1 MLQGEGKNAAGPEDK
16 PSGVE
21 GPNKG
26 NAGNKSKSVFATS
39 RRELSQPNY
48 YRDEYTVI

>member
-26 NAGNKSKSVFATS
+26 NKSKSVFATS

-48 YRDEYTVI
+48 YRDLDAVI